1 MDKYLQYNYSELS
14 EDPSFIRW
22 AKGSPPSDDHD
33 WNKWIADHPEMKEKT
48 DKARALVL
56 AMKFKSDKPES
67 GVEDKIWSKISS
79 SIKEDLQQTE
89 AKVIKRR
96 ALVRFLPYA
105 AVAAIA
111 LLLLYFNIGGQFDT
125 NVSVPMAQVK
135 TVTLPDGSTANI
147 NADSKLQY
155 DIKSWDQNRLVSLEG
170 EAFFSVEK
178 GSKFSVQTNKGTV
191 EVLGTS
197 FNVYSR
203 KGLFEV
209 QCETGKV
216 SVKSAG
222 QETILMPEQSVSVVK
237 GNHSFNEKIEDS
249 EKRSTWQKGIFV
261 YEAAPIRDVVD
272 ELERQFDV
280 KIQMD
285 KSVANESYTGSFNK
299 SNFENALT
307 EVFYPLGLKYEV
319 NGQNVSV
326 TR

>member
-22 AKGSPPSDDHD
+22 AKGSPPSDDQD
-33 WNKWIADHPEMKEKT
+33 WDKWISDHPEMKEKT
-48 DKARALVL
+48 DQAKSLVL
-56 AMKFKSDKPES
+56 AMKFKKDEPEI
-67 GVEDKIWSKISS
+67 GVEDRIWSKISS
-79 SIKEDLQQTE
+79 SIEEDLEQTE
-89 AKVIKRR
+89 AKIIKRR
-96 ALVRFLPYA
+96 TFVRYLPYA
-105 AVAAIA
+105 GVAAIA
-111 LLLLYFNIGGQFDT
+111 LLLLYFNIGNQFDT
-125 NVSVPMAQVK
+125 HVSVPLAQVQ
-135 TVTLPDGSTANI
+135 TITLPDGSIVNI
-147 NADSKLQY
+147 NADSKIQY
-155 DIKSWDQNRLVSLEG
+155 DAKTWNENRLVSLEG

-178 GSKFSVQTNKGTV
+178 GSKFLVQTTKGTV

-203 KGLFEV
+203 KGRFEV

-222 QETILMPEQSVSVVK
+222 KETILTPEQSVRIVR
-237 GNHSFNEKIEDS
+237 GNHSFNENIEDS

-261 YEAAPIRDVVD
+261 YEAVPIREVVD

-280 KIQMD
+280 KILMD
-285 KSVANESYTGSFNK
+285 KSAAKESYTGSFNK

-319 NGQNVSV
+319 NGNEISV
-326 TR
+326 TK